1 MHCGQNMQR
10 KVIKVKG
17 LWVVT
22 EISLGRKKKRETK
35 VSTVS
40 RLVKPVEEEKAA
52 KRAMEEEKVKVIHVA
67 RRVGKFFGGLT
78 IAFGIMLIV
87 FSLYMIMSGQT
98 PFPSEMKLL
107 FIVFLALLGVVNT
120 VSGLLLMGRG

>member
-1 MHCGQNMQR
+1 MAYKNNER

-22 EISLGRKKKRETK
+22 EISLGRKKKKEIR
-35 VSTVS
+35 VSAPS
-40 RLVKPVEEEKAA
+40 RLVKPLEEEEEDT
-52 KRAMEEEKVKVIHVA
+52 RAMEEERMKVIFVA

-78 IAFGIMLIV
+78 IAFGIILLILS
-87 FSLYMIMSGQT
+87 FYMIMGSQA
-98 PFPSEMKLL
+98 FIPSEMKSL